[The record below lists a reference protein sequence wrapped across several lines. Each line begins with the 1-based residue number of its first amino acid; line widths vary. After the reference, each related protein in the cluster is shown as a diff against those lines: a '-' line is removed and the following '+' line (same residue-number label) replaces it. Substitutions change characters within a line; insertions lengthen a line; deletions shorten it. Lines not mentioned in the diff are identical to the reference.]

1 MLSENRTPTW
11 DGYHSLS
18 GERAVPSVRAE
29 GQVSVLPSVS
39 YMKLWKC
46 ADSTEQQVT
55 VTCSQKQCLVPDH
68 TWYHPVWPQQMPEN

>member
-29 GQVSVLPSVS
+29 GQVSVLPPVS

-55 VTCSQKQCLVPDH
+55 VDLLTEAVFGTRPHLVPPSVASADA
-68 TWYHPVWPQQMPEN
+68 